1 MRQSG
6 KNTRQRGRGGRRSNN
21 FGQINRNT
29 TLDSNGPDV
38 RLRGNAQQLHE
49 KYTSL
54 GNEAAAAGER
64 ISAEAYYQ
72 YADHYFRVHSTIMA
86 NLEDRRQ
93 PQQNDSSAAAG
104 DHPGNGSGNGSG
116 NNSGGEASES
126 SRDDVA
132 SNSASDDSKEAA
144 SPSKSPKQGAGRT
157 NGNGRSRKPAVKPD
171 DKGEDL
177 SVSDGTE
184 DGSDIELPS
193 SLIN

>member
-86 NLEDRRQ
+86 NQEDRRQ
-93 PQQNDSSAAAG
+93 PQQ
-104 DHPGNGSGNGSG
+104 
-116 NNSGGEASES
+116 SES
-126 SRDDVA
+126 SGSAPANGSDHDTGGDAAPTPHDDL
-132 SNSASDDSKEAA
+132 SSASGSNDENEAA
-144 SPSKSPKQGAGRT
+144 APSKSPRQGARKT
-157 NGNGRSRKPAVKPD
+157 NGNGRSKPAATKSE
-171 DKGEDL
+171 DKTEDL
-177 SVSDGTE
+177 SVADSE
-184 DGSDIELPS
+184 DEAKDIALPS